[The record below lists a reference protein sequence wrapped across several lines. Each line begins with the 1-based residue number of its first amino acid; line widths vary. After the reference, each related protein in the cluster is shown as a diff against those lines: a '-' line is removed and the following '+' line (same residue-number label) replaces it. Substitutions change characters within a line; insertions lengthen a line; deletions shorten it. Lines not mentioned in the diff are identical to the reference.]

1 MCSISS
7 MTRNNAL
14 LSLFCVLP
22 IITTARYI
30 LHNILKPA
38 PYYKLKK
45 SSSVNRKMNHCAV
58 VLVTTWCY
66 YIYIYK
72 YILKLLQL
80 LLNRPYKLATSK
92 LIEEMQLTGTSARTL
107 FGSVR
112 PANFAYSF
120 AKRVQLWT
128 QLEALKA
135 SVSYSQLRSNM
146 LLDSQFCLYLYYYT
160 YITEM

>member
-92 LIEEMQLTGTSARTL
+92 LIEEMQLTGRHSPARCL
-107 FGSVR
+107 EVCARPILLIALLNVFSFGLS
-112 PANFAYSF
+112 
-120 AKRVQLWT
+120 
-128 QLEALKA
+128 LKH
-135 SVSYSQLRSNM
+135 
-146 LLDSQFCLYLYYYT
+146 
-160 YITEM
+160 